1 MSRERI
7 IIFVTFVIMMTISPV
22 TVIGE
27 KLVIGY
33 YPHWLKDNLPP
44 EEIDLKN
51 LTHIIHAFAWPNSDG
66 TLSTYNGMIDGNLNY
81 QVHLSGKQILISL
94 GGWGNST
101 AFSDVTGNSSL
112 RSTFIA
118 NIISFIQQNDYDGVD
133 IDWEYP
139 STLVHKEN
147 LTLFV
152 SELRSALDMID
163 SGYLLT
169 MAISSG
175 NWYGQ
180 WFDYEKLVSI
190 CDWLGVMTYDFHG
203 TWSSH
208 AGHNSP
214 ISSPS
219 NCSDGSVETA
229 LSYLRDQRYI
239 PSNQLVLGIPFY
251 GKVFNAPLLYES
263 FTGVV
268 TDLEYNEIPSLINAG
283 WSRLWDDYSKVPYLL
298 NNDATKLITYDDSIS
313 VALKAERAIQENLS
327 GVMIWAIG
335 QDLNNGR
342 QPLLEAVG
350 NSMRAVSIINDIS
363 SPNTMRLYN
372 SHPNPFN
379 SSTTVQFRIPQN
391 SHLTLDILD
400 INGQIVEKL
409 FSGNLEKGSHSVT
422 WNPPHISSGLY
433 FMVLQSNKQVMTN
446 KLLYIK

>member
-33 YPHWLKDNLPP
+33 YPHWLKDDLPP

-66 TLSTYNGMIDGNLNY
+66 TLSTYNGMIDANLNY

>member
-33 YPHWLKDNLPP
+33 YPHWLKDDLPP

-139 STLVHKEN
+139 STFVHKEN

-163 SGYLLT
+163 TGYLLT

-298 NNDATKLITYDDSIS
+298 NSDATKLITYDDSIS

>member
-44 EEIDLKN
+44 EEIDLEN

>member
-1 MSRERI
+1 
-7 IIFVTFVIMMTISPV
+7 MMTISPV

-33 YPHWLKDNLPP
+33 YPHWLKDDLPP

-118 NIISFIQQNDYDGVD
+118 NIISFIQQNDYGGVD

-283 WSRLWDDYSKVPYLL
+283 WSRLWDDYSKVPYLQ

>member
-7 IIFVTFVIMMTISPV
+7 IIFATVLIMMTISPV

-33 YPHWLKDNLPP
+33 YPHWLKDDLPP

-283 WSRLWDDYSKVPYLL
+283 WSRLWDDYSKVPYLQ

>member
-33 YPHWLKDNLPP
+33 YPHWLKDDLPP

-66 TLSTYNGMIDGNLNY
+66 TLSTYNGMIDANLNY

-139 STLVHKEN
+139 STLVHREN

>member
-1 MSRERI
+1 
-7 IIFVTFVIMMTISPV
+7 MTISPV

-33 YPHWLKDNLPP
+33 YPHWLKDDLPP

>member
-33 YPHWLKDNLPP
+33 YPHWLKDDLPP

-139 STLVHKEN
+139 STFVHKEN

-283 WSRLWDDYSKVPYLL
+283 WSRLWDDYSKVPYLQ

>member
-7 IIFVTFVIMMTISPV
+7 IIFATFVIMMTISPV

-33 YPHWLKDNLPP
+33 YPHWLKDDLPP

-298 NNDATKLITYDDSIS
+298 NSNATKLITYDDSIS

>member
-33 YPHWLKDNLPP
+33 YPHWLKDDLPP

-298 NNDATKLITYDDSIS
+298 NSDATKLITYDDSIS

>member
-33 YPHWLKDNLPP
+33 YPHWLKDDLPP

-139 STLVHKEN
+139 STLADREN

-239 PSNQLVLGIPFY
+239 PSTQLVLGIPFY

>member
-33 YPHWLKDNLPP
+33 YPHWLKDDLPP

-139 STLVHKEN
+139 STLADREN

-283 WSRLWDDYSKVPYLL
+283 WSRLWDDYSKVPYLQ

>member
-33 YPHWLKDNLPP
+33 YPHWLKDDLPP

-203 TWSSH
+203 NWSSH

-433 FMVLQSNKQVMTN
+433 FMVLQSNKQVMTK

>member
-33 YPHWLKDNLPP
+33 YPHWLKDDLPP

-139 STLVHKEN
+139 STFVHKEN

-313 VALKAERAIQENLS
+313 VALKAERTIQENLS

>member
-33 YPHWLKDNLPP
+33 YPHWLKDDLPP

-66 TLSTYNGMIDGNLNY
+66 TLSTYNGMIDANLNY

-139 STLVHKEN
+139 STLADREN

-239 PSNQLVLGIPFY
+239 PSTQLVLGIPFY
-251 GKVFNAPLLYES
+251 GKMFNAPLLYES

>member
-33 YPHWLKDNLPP
+33 YPHWLKDDLPP

-283 WSRLWDDYSKVPYLL
+283 WSRLWDDYSKVPYLQ

>member
-1 MSRERI
+1 
-7 IIFVTFVIMMTISPV
+7 MMTISPV

-33 YPHWLKDNLPP
+33 YPHWLKDDLPP

-66 TLSTYNGMIDGNLNY
+66 TLSTYNAMIDGNLNY
-81 QVHLSGKQILISL
+81 QVHLGGKQILISL

-139 STLVHKEN
+139 STLADREN

-152 SELRSALDMID
+152 SELRSALNMID

-239 PSNQLVLGIPFY
+239 PSTQLVLGIPFY

-263 FTGVV
+263 FTGIV

-298 NNDATKLITYDDSIS
+298 NSDATKLITYDDSIS

-335 QDLNNGR
+335 QDLYNGR

-433 FMVLQSNKQVMTN
+433 FMVLQFNKQVMTN

>member
-33 YPHWLKDNLPP
+33 YPHWLKDDLPP
-44 EEIDLKN
+44 EEIDLEN

-139 STLVHKEN
+139 STLADREN

>member
-33 YPHWLKDNLPP
+33 YPHWLKDDLPP

-139 STLVHKEN
+139 STLADREN

>member
-1 MSRERI
+1 
-7 IIFVTFVIMMTISPV
+7 MMTISPV

-33 YPHWLKDNLPP
+33 YPHWLKDDLPP

-66 TLSTYNGMIDGNLNY
+66 TLSTYNAMIDGNLNY

-283 WSRLWDDYSKVPYLL
+283 WSRLWDDYSKVPYLQ

>member
-1 MSRERI
+1 
-7 IIFVTFVIMMTISPV
+7 MMTISPV
-22 TVIGE
+22 TVVGE
-27 KLVIGY
+27 KMVIGY
-33 YPHWLKDNLPP
+33 YPHWLKSDLPP
-44 EEIDLKN
+44 EKIDLN
-51 LTHIIHAFAWPNSDG
+51 ILTHIIHAFAWPNSDG
-66 TLSTYNGMIDGNLNY
+66 TLSTYNGMIDANLNY
-81 QVHLSGKQILISL
+81 QVHLGAKQILISL

-118 NIISFIQQNDYDGVD
+118 NIVSFIQQNDYDGVD

-152 SELRSALDMID
+152 SELRSALNMID

>member
-7 IIFVTFVIMMTISPV
+7 IIFATVLIMMTISPV
-22 TVIGE
+22 TVVGE
-27 KLVIGY
+27 KMVIGY
-33 YPHWLKDNLPP
+33 YPHWLKSDLPP
-44 EEIDLKN
+44 EKIDLN
-51 LTHIIHAFAWPNSDG
+51 ILTHIIHAFAWPNSDG
-66 TLSTYNGMIDGNLNY
+66 TLSTYNGMIDANLNY
-81 QVHLSGKQILISL
+81 QVHLGAKQILISL

-118 NIISFIQQNDYDGVD
+118 NIVSFIQQNDYDGVD

>member
-33 YPHWLKDNLPP
+33 YPHWLKDDLPP

-350 NSMRAVSIINDIS
+350 NSMRAVSIINDIP

>member
-1 MSRERI
+1 
-7 IIFVTFVIMMTISPV
+7 MMTISPV

-33 YPHWLKDNLPP
+33 YPHWLKDDLPP

-283 WSRLWDDYSKVPYLL
+283 WSRLWDDYSKVPYLQ

>member
-33 YPHWLKDNLPP
+33 YPHWLKDDLPP

-422 WNPPHISSGLY
+422 WNPLHISSGLY

>member
-1 MSRERI
+1 
-7 IIFVTFVIMMTISPV
+7 MMTISPV

-33 YPHWLKDNLPP
+33 YPHWLKDDLPP

-422 WNPPHISSGLY
+422 WNPLHISSGLY

>member
-1 MSRERI
+1 
-7 IIFVTFVIMMTISPV
+7 MMTISPV

-33 YPHWLKDNLPP
+33 YPHWLKDDLPP

-66 TLSTYNGMIDGNLNY
+66 TLSTYNGMIDANLNY

-283 WSRLWDDYSKVPYLL
+283 WSRLWDDYSKVPYLQ

>member
-139 STLVHKEN
+139 STLADREN

>member
-33 YPHWLKDNLPP
+33 YPHWLKDDLPP
-44 EEIDLKN
+44 EEIDLEN

-66 TLSTYNGMIDGNLNY
+66 TLSAYNGMIDANLSY

-251 GKVFNAPLLYES
+251 GKMFNASLLYES

-283 WSRLWDDYSKVPYLL
+283 WSRLWDDYSKVPYLQ

-313 VALKAERAIQENLS
+313 VALKAERAIKENLP